1 MGILNRKAILDSEDL
16 KTEEIFIPEWNGSVF
31 VRTLT
36 GQERDEFEES
46 MFRGKERK
54 EANFRNLRARL
65 VALTVVDEAGK
76 RLFNLD
82 DMEILGRKSSR
93 ALDRIFDVAQRLA
106 GFTGED
112 IKELEKNSES
122 GPSGDSISG

>member
-16 KTEEIFIPEWNGSVF
+16 KMEEIFIPEWNGSVF

-46 MFRGKERK
+46 MFRGKGRE

-76 RLFNLD
+76 RLFSFD
-82 DMEILGRKSSR
+82 DMELLGNKSSR

-106 GFTGED
+106 GFTSED
-112 IKELEKNSES
+112 IKGLTKNSES
-122 GPSGDSISG
+122 GPSEDSISD